1 VSLFTAVLLF
11 IPLLVD
17 ELRHMWGN
25 GRTRS
30 EFTRRFVDYIL
41 LSLSARPVC
50 HGDIAQ
56 VRRKDVQGA
65 SGCVDGQVGKIVGL
79 MLSFSTSSY

>member
-1 VSLFTAVLLF
+1 VSLLTRVVLF
-11 IPLLVD
+11 IPLLVY

-25 GRTRS
+25 GRMRS
-30 EFTRRFVDYIL
+30 EFTRFVDYVL
-41 LSLSARPVC
+41 LSVTARPAC

-79 MLSFSTSSY
+79 MVSFSTSSY

>member
-1 VSLFTAVLLF
+1 VSLSAAVVLF
-11 IPLLVD
+11 IPVLVD
-17 ELRHMWGN
+17 ELQHMWGN

-30 EFTRRFVDYIL
+30 EFTRRFVDFL
-41 LSLSARPVC
+41 MLSSTARPVC
-50 HGDIAQ
+50 RGDIAH

-79 MLSFSTSSY
+79 MLSF